1 MTAIDELLKKNT
13 RLRTIPGNF
22 VKKLKSV
29 QRNQWKILDSIIK
42 DMELKGTSISPIR
55 ANLLLID
62 KIKESLYEDLLKGE
76 YKDAVKEFAAEFK
89 KQVDYNDNYYTKI
102 SDNYNGLLGE
112 DVVNR
117 IQKVTVTNLVEDT
130 IKTNFL
136 NPIEGT
142 LTSAVASGAGFNE
155 TLSMLNDFIE
165 GNEDEAGGIQRWAKQ
180 LAHDSFANSDRAY
193 GNAVSDELG
202 LEFYL
207 YAGDE
212 IQTTRCFCLERYG
225 KYFHWKEIAA
235 WGRGDDVGSC
245 GYPWAGMNRDTTED
259 TIFNYAGGYGCLHS
273 ISGVSIFDV
282 PEDVVR
288 RNVDNGNYEPSEFE
302 KQEFEL

>member
-76 YKDAVKEFAAEFK
+76 YKDAVKEFATEFK